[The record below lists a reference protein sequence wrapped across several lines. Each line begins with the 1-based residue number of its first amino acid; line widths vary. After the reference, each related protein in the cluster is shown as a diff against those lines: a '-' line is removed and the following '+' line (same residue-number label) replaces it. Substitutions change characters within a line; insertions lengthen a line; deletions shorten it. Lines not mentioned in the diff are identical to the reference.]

1 MRNNTDSSD
10 LYTYG
15 VSVVRA
21 RQISVAG
28 GAWENDWIGLGD
40 EGISN
45 ELGNLLFV
53 GDMEEISGGFG
64 YRYRYSQPAIVFWQ
78 RNGPATGIGNFKVLA
93 YRLLTT
99 ADAIVMGTAPALRL
113 KPWSSLMVRLVEG
126 YELPFTQG
134 RVDASGKHLKY
145 GDFIQN
151 TDGTK
156 IARVIGT
163 PVMSAAW
170 GGNNTTTGAG
180 TLMLT
185 NVKRDGSGNLLQ
197 FTSGENIYLQGG
209 DGTAYAQASA
219 SMATTKTNYIMVYFS
234 DDKTPVA
241 GNTVQADNTRI
252 GNARDGAYFLSGSVW
267 PPDDW
272 TDRKAGLPTDNPP
285 GNDWFTL
292 VQWHY
297 AVPTLPLPISVSS
310 PANGWT
316 YSGGNLSRVAAYG
329 TPITPP
335 LTSGWLNLGA
345 GWGYGSTF
353 LRKDG
358 SRSTT
363 SSATY
368 RFSTTAGTAY
378 DVQMTIYKTVWSGDA
393 RYTFGG
399 ISGGDISG
407 TQNSSVSYGPTT
419 FTATGSTT
427 DFVITGQDGFLGSGW
442 NGRLTALSVSPH
454 TTAADQPVTHN
465 ALAIGD
471 TYNISVNVSSITSG
485 SFYYTISGCTS
496 PTISTTGT
504 HNMSCTASNTN
515 PLTFYSPAAGNRFT
529 INSISIGPPDT
540 YVPTLDTTADS
551 QGNVASY
558 VPASSGTDFYHAVIK
573 TDALVTGTW
582 TTSSTASN
590 FTGDAIAL
598 VTSGN
603 SVTSSTPFQYDDFG
617 IQLDLKS
624 GTGFLPP
631 IQQ

>member
-1 MRNNTDSSD
+1 
-10 LYTYG
+10 
-15 VSVVRA
+15 
-21 RQISVAG
+21 
-28 GAWENDWIGLGD
+28 
-40 EGISN
+40 
-45 ELGNLLFV
+45 
-53 GDMEEISGGFG
+53 
-64 YRYRYSQPAIVFWQ
+64 
-78 RNGPATGIGNFKVLA
+78 
-93 YRLLTT
+93 
-99 ADAIVMGTAPALRL
+99 
-113 KPWSSLMVRLVEG
+113 
-126 YELPFTQG
+126 
-134 RVDASGKHLKY
+134 
-145 GDFIQN
+145 
-151 TDGTK
+151 
-156 IARVIGT
+156 
-163 PVMSAAW
+163 
-170 GGNNTTTGAG
+170 
-180 TLMLT
+180 
-185 NVKRDGSGNLLQ
+185 
-197 FTSGENIYLQGG
+197 
-209 DGTAYAQASA
+209 
-219 SMATTKTNYIMVYFS
+219 MVYFS

-504 HNMSCTASNTN
+504 HNMS
-515 PLTFYSPAAGNRFT
+515 
-529 INSISIGPPDT
+529 
-540 YVPTLDTTADS
+540 
-551 QGNVASY
+551 
-558 VPASSGTDFYHAVIK
+558 
-573 TDALVTGTW
+573 
-582 TTSSTASN
+582 
-590 FTGDAIAL
+590 
-598 VTSGN
+598 
-603 SVTSSTPFQYDDFG
+603 
-617 IQLDLKS
+617 
-624 GTGFLPP
+624 
-631 IQQ
+631 